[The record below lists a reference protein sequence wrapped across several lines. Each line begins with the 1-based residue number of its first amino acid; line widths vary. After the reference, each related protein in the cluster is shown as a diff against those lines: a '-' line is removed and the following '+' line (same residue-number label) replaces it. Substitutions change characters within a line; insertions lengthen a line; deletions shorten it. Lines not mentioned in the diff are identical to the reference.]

1 MICSAAQPANPIDR
15 LLDIAER
22 LRGSGDTENAEW
34 LREAVMRH
42 IETGELIDRALG
54 LSGNL
59 GRSPRF
65 DYLRRERNRHLDE
78 ALRHVGGEYARL
90 AAEIHRFETR
100 LLPAW
105 RHRHDPAG
113 DWQPVRVAIHR
124 AFRVGMAVPAS
135 ADGLRKALATTD

>member
-1 MICSAAQPANPIDR
+1 MIYAAPHTNPVDR

-22 LRGSGDTENAEW
+22 LRALDDAGNADW
-34 LREAVMRH
+34 LRAAVMRH
-42 IETGELIDRALG
+42 VETGELIDRALG

-78 ALRHVGGEYARL
+78 ALRNIGDEYARL
-90 AAEIHRFETR
+90 AAEIQRFESR

-105 RHRHDPAG
+105 RHRHETPG
-113 DWQPVRVAIHR
+113 NWPPVRVAIHR
-124 AFRVGMAVPAS
+124 AFRVGIAVPSS
-135 ADGLRKALATTD
+135 ADGLRKALAAAD